1 MSRTAPVVLFFS
13 IVFYTIF
20 SALSVSVVMP
30 FVNLLFGTLPVPWD
44 LPYSS
49 YQLLLGVTAATWICF
64 FLKNIFH
71 GTVFTAAARWQNDL
85 AAKLRRDAI
94 GRCLG
99 LSLNDY
105 HQLSSGL
112 LITRLTHTIVRCA
125 ERAVLSRTKGW
136 RSLLLIA
143 VYVVVLLLISWQVVL
158 LAVVL
163 VPPVAAAGHL
173 ARRRLERLWNARE
186 TAWTAWMQHVVT
198 VLRAFRLI
206 RVFDSQRYEADRLTS
221 LGAEFD
227 RRDRHRRRAEAWSLS
242 ITEMIGV
249 SAGLVL
255 LYSLGRQQLDGVFA
269 GGPGGF
275 VLFIAA
281 AFSLIDPLKELF
293 EAWQFR
299 KEAAQLHADV
309 TRWPGSEHVLP
320 SEPLLQKI
328 ETITVE
334 RMTFAY
340 PHREPLFRD
349 VSIQIARGK
358 KIVVRG
364 ASGCGKSTLIDLLV
378 GLQYPLHGSVRIN
391 DIPVH
396 TIRRSDL
403 ARHIGVLSQTPFIFQ
418 DSLAHNLRY
427 DRDDISDERCL
438 AALHD
443 VQLDPWLAQLPR
455 GLDTPLH
462 EAALSGGEQQRLTL
476 ARVLLRQPDV
486 LILDE
491 ATSALDAET
500 EKKLLELVCSLFKE
514 QTVIFVSHRDAVS
527 SYSDEILTIADGRM
541 DVTPASPRPEKR

>member
-1 MSRTAPVVLFFS
+1 MNRSAPVVLFLS

-20 SALSVSVVMP
+20 SALSVSIVMP
-30 FVNLLFGTLPVPWD
+30 FVNLLFGTLPVSWH
-44 LPYSS
+44 LPYAST
-49 YQLLLGVTAATWICF
+49 QLLLGVTAATWFCF
-64 FLKNIFH
+64 LFKNIFH
-71 GTVFTAAARWQNDL
+71 GTAFAAAARWQNDL

-94 GRCLG
+94 ERCLE

-112 LITRLTHTIVRCA
+112 LVTRLTHSIVRYA
-125 ERAVLSRTKGW
+125 ERTVLSRTKGW
-136 RSLLLIA
+136 KSLLLIA
-143 VYVVVLLLISWQVVL
+143 VYVAVLILISWQVVL
-158 LAVVL
+158 LALVL
-163 VPPVAAAGHL
+163 IPPVAAAGHL
-173 ARRRLERLWNARE
+173 ARRQLERLWNARE

-206 RVFDSQRYEADRLTS
+206 RIFHTQRYETGRLTA
-221 LGAEFD
+221 LGTEFD
-227 RRDRHRRRAEAWSLS
+227 RRDRYRRRAEAWSLS

-249 SAGLVL
+249 SAGLIL

-299 KEAAQLHADV
+299 KEAIQLHADV
-309 TRWPGSEHVLP
+309 TRWPGPESVSP

-349 VSIQIARGK
+349 VSFQIARGK

-364 ASGCGKSTLIDLLV
+364 ASGCGKSTLVDLLV
-378 GLQYPLHGSVRIN
+378 GLQQPLQGSVRIN
-391 DIPVH
+391 GIPVH

-403 ARHIGVLSQTPFIFQ
+403 ARHVGVMSQTPFIFQ

-438 AALHD
+438 AALTD
-443 VQLDPWLAQLPR
+443 VQLGRWLAQLPR

-500 EKKLLELVCSLFKE
+500 EKTLLDLVGSLFKE
-514 QTVIFVSHRDAVS
+514 QTVIFISHRDTVL
-527 SYSDEILTIADGRM
+527 SYADEILTIAGGRI
-541 DVTPASPRPEKR
+541 DVTSLSSMGQR